1 MSLRTVVLLS
11 MSMAIVACATSPAR
25 PNMAYRLNQQGVT
38 ASAVSSGVNVDLSER
53 DFLPG
58 QALLSLQGRATM
70 GSISGELMRADA
82 AHYMVAITDGGA
94 QPTASSQIRRASINQ
109 ELLFI
114 GLPPD
119 RIIASADVVASDTVR
134 VLDIRLPP

>member
-1 MSLRTVVLLS
+1 
-11 MSMAIVACATSPAR
+11 
-25 PNMAYRLNQQGVT
+25 MAYRLNEQGIS
-38 ASAVSSGVNVDLSER
+38 AAAVSSGVNVDLSER

-70 GSISGELMRADA
+70 GSISSELMRPDA
-82 AHYMVAITDGGA
+82 AHYLVAITDAGS
-94 QPTASSQIRRASINQ
+94 QSTASSQIRRASINQ

-114 GLPPD
+114 GLAPD
-119 RIIASADVVASDTVR
+119 RIIASTDGVDSATAR